1 MYLSTE
7 ELKSAIYNDKI
18 AYITEDD
25 TSITEQAVAAA
36 IEEVRSYLSTRY
48 DAEAVFAA
56 EGAERNALVLETVK
70 VVAVWQIIKLCN
82 SEMIYEQWRERYDR
96 SIKFLV
102 GVADGKIT
110 PSLPV
115 IKRGGQP
122 SITSRFGS
130 NTKFNHHL

>member
-25 TSITEQAVAAA
+25 ASITEQAVAAA

-48 DAEAVFAA
+48 DAEAVFTA

-70 VVAVWQIIKLCN
+70 VLAVWQIIKLCN

-115 IKRGGQP
+115 IKRGGQTA
-122 SITSRFGS
+122 ITSRFGS